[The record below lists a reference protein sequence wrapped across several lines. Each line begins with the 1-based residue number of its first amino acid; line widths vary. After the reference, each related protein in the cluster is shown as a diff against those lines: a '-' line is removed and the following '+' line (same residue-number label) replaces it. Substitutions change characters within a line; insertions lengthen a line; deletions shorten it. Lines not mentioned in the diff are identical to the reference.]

1 MAALPSPHL
10 RAPNPFPALWV
21 ALVAMAVLTVASLG
35 LAIGQ
40 WERPIAGLLV
50 DPFGLIDNYGSP
62 TWSGYQSGLA
72 YPDRVLAAEEHTLT
86 AHPGA
91 ELDEVASRAIQTP
104 GKPIRLLVGQGS
116 EARVFPVKAE
126 RVGLG
131 PWMLLS
137 GVYLVLAWVWLC
149 AAGLLYTARPQSRAV
164 GAFVRWVLISATL
177 LMTLFDLHT
186 TRKMVPIFLV
196 AFASLPAAFVEFGL
210 CFPERLPTIQ
220 ARPRLLW
227 LLRGVDAILV
237 AILVGGYL
245 RGYNFRIV
253 CDLANAAAIVALT
266 VILSLRCATAHGR
279 RRVQLLAALL
289 LLLPIY
295 GVLGTLLLWAP
306 ERAAPYLFVLVIPL
320 TVFGAIGMAYALM
333 RYDLWDSRTLLR
345 RPGVK
350 PLFTAALSFV
360 VSLVCALG
368 FIVLRRRGDVLPIVY
383 VLLAVA
389 LAGPLVRRAAEWI
402 DTKLFPNDVHYR
414 DTVEQLSLRF
424 TDLGSQTAVVEAV
437 EQAVRQVVD
446 CARVRLLP
454 MQGPLWTP
462 GTDSAGLGRF
472 LPRVAQVMA
481 AAIANEKSASALRTS
496 GVRAGA
502 GSALATDAAASPT
515 GSSAAT
521 PTPVEWRNLR
531 ALRRIVKA
539 ASLFALT
546 GEQEEALARG
556 ELVYLTPKAPMISS
570 VPALWSWLLIAVRF
584 RDRVVG
590 VLAVAPKSVAQIFT
604 PTSESLLR
612 TIANQ
617 AALALYCASLS
628 EQFDTLRRTQESQA
642 QGQLETALAA
652 LAEEISAVLKAAP
665 ADASSAPEQ
674 TALLATLQSLT
685 VSRPLKR
692 QPQLLRPLV
701 ERVRQ
706 LLRDRLLARL
716 LEVDLLPA
724 LELDCDPDALTQVLI
739 DLLANG
745 LDACPSPGRVGVTAS
760 VEADQR
766 LRISIWDSG
775 PGPLV
780 EGERLLPLVSQA
792 EKRTAAFR
800 QVIAQRLVQAHG
812 WELVI
817 GRRAERT
824 TTDLLIPG
832 SEWRRRKPGEQPDDD
847 EDASGL

>member
-1 MAALPSPHL
+1 MAPLPSPHL

-21 ALVAMAVLTVASLG
+21 ALIGMAALTIASLA

-40 WERPIAGLLV
+40 WDRPIAGMLV

-62 TWSGYQSGLA
+62 GWSGYQHGLA

-86 AHPGA
+86 THPGA
-91 ELDEVASRAIQTP
+91 ELDEVAARLIQTP
-104 GKPIRLLVGQGS
+104 DKPLRLLVGQGS
-116 EARVFPVKAE
+116 EARVFSVRAE
-126 RVGLG
+126 RLGLG
-131 PWMLLS
+131 PWMLFS
-137 GVYLVLAWVWLC
+137 GVYLLLAWVWLC

-196 AFASLPAAFVEFGL
+196 AFACFPAAFVEFGL
-210 CFPERLPTIQ
+210 CFPERLPTLQ

-227 LLRGVDAILV
+227 LLRVVDVILI

-245 RGYNFRIV
+245 RGYNLRIV
-253 CDLANAAAIVALT
+253 CDLANAAAIVTLT

-295 GVLGTLLLWAP
+295 GLLGTLLLWAP

-368 FIVLRRRGDVLPIVY
+368 FIILRRRGEALPIIY

-389 LAGPLVRRAAEWI
+389 LAGPLVRRTAEWI
-402 DTKLFPNDVHYR
+402 DAKLFPNDVHYR
-414 DTVEQLSLRF
+414 NTVEQLSLRF

-481 AAIANEKSASALRTS
+481 AAIANEKSDSGHRASDRAS
-496 GVRAGA
+496 GAK
-502 GSALATDAAASPT
+502 SAPSDAAISPT
-515 GSSAAT
+515 GTGANAAT

-546 GEQEEALARG
+546 SEQEEGLARG

-628 EQFDTLRRTQESQA
+628 EQFETLRRVQEGQA
-642 QGQLETALAA
+642 RDQLETALAA
-652 LAEEISAVLKAAP
+652 IAEEISAVLKNSP
-665 ADASSAPEQ
+665 GSTAPEQ
-674 TALLATLQSLT
+674 AALLSTLQSL
-685 VSRPLKR
+685 SAPRPLKR
-692 QPQLLRPLV
+692 QPQPLRPLV
-701 ERVRQ
+701 ERARQ
-706 LLRDRLLARL
+706 LLRDRLLTRL

-724 LELDCDPDALTQVLI
+724 MELDCDADALIQVLS
-739 DLLANG
+739 DLLANS
-745 LDACPSPGRVGVTAS
+745 LDACPSPGRVGITAS
-760 VEADQR
+760 AESDQR
-766 LRISIWDSG
+766 LRISVWDSG

-780 EGERLLPLVSQA
+780 EGDLLLPLVTLA

-800 QVIAQRLVQAHG
+800 QVIAQRLVRAHG
-812 WELVI
+812 WELVV
-817 GRRAERT
+817 GRRGDRT
-824 TTDLLIPG
+824 TTDLLIPA
-832 SEWRRRKPGEQPDDD
+832 SEWRRRRPGEQPDDE